1 MLNMD
6 DIKLASFGGL
16 LIGLATTIHYL
27 FLGKVTGFSGVYYS
41 IVTFD
46 KDSIIWKVS
55 LLSGV
60 VLSSSIMYI
69 KYGYFQLIIPKIDQK
84 NFYLEHRVHY
94 LIILKKLQRL
104 E

>member
-1 MLNMD
+1 MD

-16 LIGLATTIHYL
+16 LIGIATTIHYL
-27 FLGKVTGFSGVYYS
+27 FLGKVTGFSGIYYG

-46 KDSIIWKVS
+46 KDSIIWKIS

-69 KYGYFQLIIPKIDQK
+69 KYGYLICYILDLR
-84 NFYLEHRVHY
+84 NFYLELQVNY
-94 LIILKKLQRL
+94 SIILKKLQRL
-104 E
+104 V